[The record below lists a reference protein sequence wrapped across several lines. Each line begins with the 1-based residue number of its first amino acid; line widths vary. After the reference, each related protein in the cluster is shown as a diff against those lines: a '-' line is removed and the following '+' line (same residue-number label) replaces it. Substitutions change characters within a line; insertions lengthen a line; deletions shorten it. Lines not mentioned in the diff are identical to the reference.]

1 MQEEIKNID
10 FQVDE
15 ESEGKVSA
23 VFSVFNN
30 LDSDGDVVVPG
41 AIKSKWDSGMVPMVW
56 AHKWDMPIGKGFIK
70 EDGDKATF
78 VGEFFMDTDSGQEAY
93 KLVKN
98 MGELQQWSFGYRVND
113 AEHGKFKE
121 RGNDEQIDARYLKSL
136 TVFEVSPV
144 LVGANQETYTMAIK
158 SNNDLVEA
166 FVKESGEKDNL
177 TNESLEPADDVKVA
191 LDKDVFDNPGE
202 AMERSKKL
210 SCAVGVHTH
219 KVNEKDV
226 FMPCKTHD
234 EYEEAVGNGDKPK
247 GHTPQHTVMQALGT
261 IAEDMKDILKN
272 LPKDEN
278 AELPSWWVS
287 KVKELAK
294 DINDIRDQLL
304 DPEPEKALQNI
315 YEDPAKALAEAET
328 SGKTINIIEVEGKSY
343 YKVDESVEE
352 ETQDK
357 VSFSQQ
363 VKDVLAAFNNLMAR
377 ANAIAML
384 RAKDGR
390 KLGMKATEAL
400 RSVQED
406 LTEAWAEV
414 DEFITEFGN
423 DNEEV
428 LEEAVEEA
436 EESVEEES
444 VEEVD
449 ANDEAEAVVESTE
462 EVEVIEP
469 EVTEEE
475 ETQEEEES
483 VEPETDAVPVGESEE
498 VAEGEA
504 EVQIDEESDTLW
516 AEGQALIA
524 ESLEADLI
532 EE

>member
-1 MQEEIKNID
+1 MQEEIKSID
-10 FQVDE
+10 FQLDDE
-15 ESEGKVSA
+15 AEGKVSA

-56 AHKWDMPIGKGFIK
+56 AHKWDMPIGKGYIK

-121 RGNDEQIDARYLKSL
+121 VGNDEQTDARYLKSL

-158 SNNDLVEA
+158 SNKDLVEA
-166 FVKESGEKDNL
+166 FVKEIKEEPEEKAAN
-177 TNESLEPADDVKVA
+177 P
-191 LDKDVFDNPGE
+191 KDVFDNPGE
-202 AMERSKKL
+202 AMSRSKEL

-219 KVNEKDV
+219 KVNGKDV

-234 EYEEAVGNGDKPK
+234 EYEDAIGKGDK

-278 AELPSWWVS
+278 AELPDWWVD
-287 KVKELAK
+287 KVKNLAK
-294 DINDIRDQLL
+294 DINEIRDHLL
-304 DPEPEKALQNI
+304 DPQPEKALQNI
-315 YEDPAKALAEAET
+315 YEDPAKALAEADST
-328 SGKTINIIEVEGKSY
+328 GKTINIVEVDGKSY

-352 ETQDK
+352 ETQEK

-363 VKDVLAAFNNLMAR
+363 VKDVLAAFNDLMAR

-414 DEFITEFGN
+414 DEFITEFGADN
-423 DNEEV
+423 DV
-428 LEEAVEEA
+428 ALEDTVEEA
-436 EESVEEES
+436 EESIEEES
-444 VEEVD
+444 VEEVE
-449 ANDEAEAVVESTE
+449 ATDEAEAVVETTE

-475 ETQEEEES
+475 EPKEEEES

-498 VAEGEA
+498 VVEGEA
-504 EVQIDEESDTLW
+504 ETEIDEESDALW

>member
-1 MQEEIKNID
+1 MQEEIKSID
-10 FQVDE
+10 FQLDE
-15 ESEGKVSA
+15 EAEGKVSA

-56 AHKWDMPIGKGFIK
+56 AHKWDMPIGKGYIK

-121 RGNDEQIDARYLKSL
+121 VGNDEQTDARYLKSL

-158 SNNDLVEA
+158 SNKDLVEA
-166 FVKESGEKDNL
+166 FVKEIKDEPEEKAAN
-177 TNESLEPADDVKVA
+177 P
-191 LDKDVFDNPGE
+191 KDVFDNPGE
-202 AMERSKKL
+202 AMNRSKEL

-219 KVNEKDV
+219 KVNGKNV

-234 EYEEAVGNGDKPK
+234 EYEDAIGKGDK

-278 AELPSWWVS
+278 AELPDWWVD
-287 KVKELAK
+287 KVKDLAK
-294 DINDIRDQLL
+294 DINEIRDHLL
-304 DPEPEKALQNI
+304 DPQPEKALQNI
-315 YEDPAKALAEAET
+315 YEDPAKALAEAD
-328 SGKTINIIEVEGKSY
+328 SAGKTINIVEVDGKSY

-352 ETQDK
+352 ESQEK
-357 VSFSQQ
+357 VSFSKQ
-363 VKDVLAAFNNLMAR
+363 VKDVLAAFNDLMAR

-414 DEFITEFGN
+414 DEFITEFGADN
-423 DNEEV
+423 DV
-428 LEEAVEEA
+428 ALEENVEEA

-444 VEEVD
+444 VEEVE
-449 ANDEAEAVVESTE
+449 ATDEAEAVVETAE
-462 EVEVIEP
+462 EVEVVEP
-469 EVTEEE
+469 EVTEQEDP
-475 ETQEEEES
+475 EEEEVS
-483 VEPETDAVPVGESEE
+483 VEPETDAVPVGDTEE

-504 EVQIDEESDTLW
+504 EVEAEIDEESDALW
-516 AEGQALIA
+516 AEGQAVIA

>member
-1 MQEEIKNID
+1 MQEEIKSID
-10 FQVDE
+10 FQLDDE
-15 ESEGKVSA
+15 AEGKVSA

-56 AHKWDMPIGKGFIK
+56 AHKWDMPIGKGYIK

-121 RGNDEQIDARYLKSL
+121 VGNDEQTDARYLKSL

-158 SNNDLVEA
+158 SNKDLVEA
-166 FVKESGEKDNL
+166 FVKEIKEEPEEKAAN
-177 TNESLEPADDVKVA
+177 P
-191 LDKDVFDNPGE
+191 KDVFDNPGE
-202 AMERSKKL
+202 AMSRSKEL

-219 KVNEKDV
+219 KVNGKDV

-234 EYEEAVGNGDKPK
+234 EYEHAIGKGDK

-278 AELPSWWVS
+278 AELPDWWVD
-287 KVKELAK
+287 KVKNLAK
-294 DINDIRDQLL
+294 DINEIRDHLL
-304 DPEPEKALQNI
+304 DPQPEKALQNI
-315 YEDPAKALAEAET
+315 YEDPAKALAEADST
-328 SGKTINIIEVEGKSY
+328 GKTINIVEVDGKSY

-352 ETQDK
+352 ETQEK

-363 VKDVLAAFNNLMAR
+363 VKDVLAAFNDLMAR

-414 DEFITEFGN
+414 DEFITEFGADN
-423 DNEEV
+423 DV
-428 LEEAVEEA
+428 ALEDTVEEA
-436 EESVEEES
+436 EESIEEES
-444 VEEVD
+444 VEEVE
-449 ANDEAEAVVESTE
+449 ATDEAEAVVETTE

-475 ETQEEEES
+475 EPKEEEES

-498 VAEGEA
+498 VVEGEA
-504 EVQIDEESDTLW
+504 ETEIDEESDALW